1 MTSKT
6 FGLEASKLPE
16 ALLTVRARQSASPAF
31 PTFISISFLPFYP
44 AALWN
49 SSSAVLLSILVLLLL
64 LLPRQGLLSPPL
76 L

>member
-49 SSSAVLLSILVLLLL
+49 SSAVLLSVLVLLLL